1 MNSPSTIAK
10 MYVDIG
16 MKKAKLPYLKMLVL
30 SIYAGMFIA
39 SGGVLATVCSYGM
52 SGGYSRFYKGIAF
65 PLGLMLV
72 CCAGAELFTG
82 NCLCRK
88 FYWRNFYGC
97 FSSLF
102 SCSRFI

>member
-39 SGGVLATVCSYGM
+39 SGGVLLQLYAVM
-52 SGGYSRFYKGIAF
+52 
-65 PLGLMLV
+65 V
-72 CCAGAELFTG
+72 
-82 NCLCRK
+82 
-88 FYWRNFYGC
+88 
-97 FSSLF
+97 
-102 SCSRFI
+102 